1 MPLPRSA
8 TSSPSALWE
17 DLEAFHVIAEGLR
30 TGKTLQHVAGDPHSL
45 IGSARMLYLR
55 LGRLERTLG
64 RRLVDRR
71 PWGRDARL
79 TEAGARLAAQVA
91 DLVRLRRQIEVSSA
105 EPDVPVL
112 RIATHSTLISTLL
125 PAVVEESRQRRQN
138 TKGFSLDLELV
149 RTYADA
155 LSAVAEGRVD
165 AGLYLALPGI
175 DGAPLPRNVRDELL
189 GCTEL
194 LVLFHPSH
202 WFGAR
207 REKRR
212 GAIRLEELAD
222 ECVITRGYLDA
233 KLPAAGPRG
242 SRITVPHTLD
252 ALAFVRLEIGV
263 SLIPRLAYELS
274 TWPRDLRALP
284 LSPAIVSSLVLL
296 RPRKLLRPLTAHA
309 EEFLE
314 DLRAYGRARSRVNS

>member
-1 MPLPRSA
+1 MSPHRSA
-8 TSSPSALWE
+8 AGSPSALWE

-30 TGKTLQHVAGDPHSL
+30 TGKTLQHAVGDPHSL

-55 LGRLERTLG
+55 LGRLERTLSC
-64 RRLVDRR
+64 RLVDRR

-91 DLVRLRRQIEVSSA
+91 ELVRLRRQIEVSSA
-105 EPDVPVL
+105 EPEVSVL

-125 PAVVEESRQRRQN
+125 PAAMEEHRQRKQN

-165 AGLYLALPGI
+165 AGLYLTLPGI
-175 DGAPLPRNVRDELL
+175 DEASLTRNIRDERL
-189 GCTEL
+189 GPTEL

-202 WFGAR
+202 RFGVQQKKG
-207 REKRR
+207 RESVDL
-212 GAIRLEELAD
+212 GELAD

-233 KLPAAGPRG
+233 KLPTTRPRG

-252 ALAFVRLEIGV
+252 ALAFVRLGVGV
-263 SLIPRLAYELS
+263 SILPRLAYELFPL
-274 TWPRDLRALP
+274 PRNLRALP
-284 LSPAIVSSLVLL
+284 LSPAIVSLLVLL
-296 RPRKLLRPLTAHA
+296 QPRKRIRPLTDETAG
-309 EEFLE
+309 FLE
-314 DLRAYGRARSRVNS
+314 DLRAYCLTRLQVKS